1 MDRIGLEEDM
11 PLEAK
16 MISSTVENSQRK
28 IEGRNFSTRKSV
40 LNFDDVMNNMR
51 TSIYGQRREVLAG
64 EDVSDRVKAMVHDS
78 ISANVDM
85 FLVGDLPE
93 DWDWNSLRSHYLG
106 WLTNKDDYKFTNA
119 QRADELYAQREEKYG
134 APLMREVERVVLLRA
149 VDTLWMDHIDNM
161 EELRQGIYLRSYGQ
175 RDPVVEYRI
184 EGFEMYDAM
193 IEQIKDDVTRM
204 MLTVQIGGAA
214 PEREQVAKPT
224 AASGASD
231 GTLQQ
236 QPVKNTKKVGRR
248 IQDFFYFN
256 DFYIFALAFIILL
269 GYLVYRGL

>member
-1 MDRIGLEEDM
+1 
-11 PLEAK
+11 
-16 MISSTVENSQRK
+16 
-28 IEGRNFSTRKSV
+28 
-40 LNFDDVMNNMR
+40 
-51 TSIYGQRREVLAG
+51 
-64 EDVSDRVKAMVHDS
+64 
-78 ISANVDM
+78 
-85 FLVGDLPE
+85 
-93 DWDWNSLRSHYLG
+93 
-106 WLTNKDDYKFTNA
+106 
-119 QRADELYAQREEKYG
+119 
-134 APLMREVERVVLLRA
+134 
-149 VDTLWMDHIDNM
+149 M

-236 QPVKNTKKVGRR
+236 QPVKNTKKVGR
-248 IQDFFYFN
+248 N
-256 DFYIFALAFIILL
+256 DPCPCGSGKKYKQCCGKNL
-269 GYLVYRGL
+269 